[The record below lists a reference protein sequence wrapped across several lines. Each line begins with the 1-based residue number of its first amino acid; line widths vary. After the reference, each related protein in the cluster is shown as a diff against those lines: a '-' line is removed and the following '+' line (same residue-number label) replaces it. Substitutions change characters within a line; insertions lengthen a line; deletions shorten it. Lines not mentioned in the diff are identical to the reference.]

1 MRIAA
6 MSLIVAV
13 SSVAL
18 GCGADR
24 VVDPANSSVS
34 AVAARASGQ
43 QLALPSNVSDA
54 EAGRAGSVA
63 GSYMITLLMS
73 GPELVLEAHIAA
85 LLSGVPA
92 DGGTATFQVCLLKGG
107 PTLQMVPL
115 PSAECVKGG
124 SGTWTRLARI
134 PVNASGYAAMTFGIA
149 PRIATVGFRF
159 VYSGLR
165 GGVAS
170 GVSLPVDFV
179 P

>member
-6 MSLIVAV
+6 TARIVAL

-18 GCGADR
+18 GCNADR
-24 VVDPANSSVS
+24 VVDPANATVTVS
-34 AVAARASGQ
+34 AVAARASG
-43 QLALPSNVSDA
+43 
-54 EAGRAGSVA
+54 SVP
-63 GSYMITLLMS
+63 GSYVLSLLMS

-115 PSAECVKGG
+115 PSAECVRGG

-134 PVNASGYAAMTFGIA
+134 PVNASGYAAMNFGIA

-159 VYSGLR
+159 EYSGLR